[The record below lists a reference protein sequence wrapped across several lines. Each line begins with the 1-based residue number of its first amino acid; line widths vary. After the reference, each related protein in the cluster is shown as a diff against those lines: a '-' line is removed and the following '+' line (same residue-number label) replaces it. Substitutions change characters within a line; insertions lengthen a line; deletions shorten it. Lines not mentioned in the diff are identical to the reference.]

1 MSSFSVFRDLNTGE
15 EKYILARNCSSVDYG
30 LPFFCPSCRAPVT
43 LRKSRKGNF
52 FFGGT
57 HNEGCDIASYSKGK
71 TIILPSGY
79 QVPLDTILGAED
91 RPIVPPPPPP
101 PPGPDG
107 KDGPNEEPEPDD
119 GEEIFSAQDLWH
131 CVTPE

>member
-1 MSSFSVFRDLNTGE
+1 MSSHAIYRGSESGE

-43 LRKSRKGNF
+43 LRRSRKGNY

-57 HNEGCDIASYSKGK
+57 HNEGCDIASFSKGK

-79 QVPLDTILGAED
+79 QVPLDTILGADD
-91 RPIVPPPPPP
+91 RPIVPLRLPLLLGRMAKRSRIASRSPMMARRF
-101 PPGPDG
+101 
-107 KDGPNEEPEPDD
+107 
-119 GEEIFSAQDLWH
+119 FSAWDL
-131 CVTPE
+131 